1 LDHQLSVIEVKMNH
15 AMRQVL
21 VAVGGAVCGA
31 FVGAVMGMAV
41 GITCGLLAQV
51 AYPNDLSAGSAAEI
65 VFLTLPLGFI
75 GGAMA
80 GVPMALK
87 RFGKSPME
95 NGTA

>member
-1 LDHQLSVIEVKMNH
+1 MNH

-21 VAVGGAVCGA
+21 VAVGGAACGA
-31 FVGAVMGMAV
+31 LVGAVMGMAV

-51 AYPNDLSAGSAAEI
+51 AYPNDLSTGSAAEI

-80 GVPMALK
+80 GVPMAIK

-95 NGTA
+95 NGCA